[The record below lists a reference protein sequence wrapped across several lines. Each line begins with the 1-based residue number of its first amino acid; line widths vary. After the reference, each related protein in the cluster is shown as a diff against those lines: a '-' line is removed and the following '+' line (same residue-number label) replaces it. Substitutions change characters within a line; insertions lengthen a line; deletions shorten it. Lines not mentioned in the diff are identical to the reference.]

1 MSFIQQITVAKYPP
15 SQISSHKQ
23 HLIGR
28 AFEFRKERKMK
39 RWAAM
44 SKILPRL
51 NKDIILAIQGR
62 RRDRGS
68 DTNARLRAVLQN
80 CKAANMPKDNIE
92 RAIKKA
98 TDKDTSDYK
107 EVTFEGYG
115 PHGIAVYVETATD
128 NNNRTVANVRS
139 HFNRGGGQLGT
150 TGSVEFMFNRMCFFN
165 IADQG
170 TDLDE
175 LTLDLIDVGAEEVER
190 DEEAK
195 QIIVS
200 APFESFGGLQAK
212 LEADGHEIVESGLE
226 RVPNNNEGV
235 EPGTN
240 RGGRSID

>member
-1 MSFIQQITVAKYPP
+1 
-15 SQISSHKQ
+15 
-23 HLIGR
+23 
-28 AFEFRKERKMK
+28 
-39 RWAAM
+39 M
-44 SKILPRL
+44 SKIFARL
-51 NKDIILAIQGR
+51 NKDIILAIKEGGGIA
-62 RRDRGS
+62 DP

-165 IADQG
+165 IVDQG
-170 TDLDE
+170 ADLDDM
-175 LTLDLIDVGAEEVER
+175 TLELIDVGAEEVER
-190 DEEAK
+190 DEDAS

-226 RVPNNNEGV
+226 RVPTTTKALNQEQTEEVEALIERLEGDDDV
-235 EPGTN
+235 QAVFHTMEPAVAG
-240 RGGRSID
+240 

>member
-1 MSFIQQITVAKYPP
+1 M
-15 SQISSHKQ
+15 
-23 HLIGR
+23 GR

-44 SKILPRL
+44 SKIFARL
-51 NKDIILAIQGR
+51 NKDIILSIKEGGGIA
-62 RRDRGS
+62 DP
-68 DTNARLRAVLQN
+68 DTNSRLRAVLQN

-115 PHGIAVYVETATD
+115 PHGIAIYVETATD

-165 IADQG
+165 LVDNG
-170 TDLDE
+170 MDLDD
-175 LTLDLIDVGAEEVER
+175 LTLELIDFGAEEVER
-190 DEEAK
+190 DEEA
-195 QIIVS
+195 QQLIVT
-200 APFESFGGLQAK
+200 APFESFGGLQSK
-212 LEADGHEIVESGLE
+212 LEADGMEIVESGLE
-226 RVPNNNEGV
+226 RVPTTTTALGATQAEEVEALVENLEGDDDV
-235 EPGTN
+235 QAVFHTMEPSLG
-240 RGGRSID
+240 

>member
-1 MSFIQQITVAKYPP
+1 
-15 SQISSHKQ
+15 
-23 HLIGR
+23 
-28 AFEFRKERKMK
+28 
-39 RWAAM
+39 
-44 SKILPRL
+44 
-51 NKDIILAIQGR
+51 
-62 RRDRGS
+62 
-68 DTNARLRAVLQN
+68 
-80 CKAANMPKDNIE
+80 MPKDNIE

-150 TGSVEFMFNRMCFFN
+150 TGSVEFMFNRLCFFN

-170 TDLDE
+170 ADLDD
-175 LTLDLIDVGAEEVER
+175 LTLELIDVGAEEVER
-190 DEEAK
+190 DEEAN

-226 RVPNNNEGV
+226 RVPTTTKALNQEQTEEVEALIERLEGDDDV
-235 EPGTN
+235 QAVFHTMEPAVAG
-240 RGGRSID
+240 